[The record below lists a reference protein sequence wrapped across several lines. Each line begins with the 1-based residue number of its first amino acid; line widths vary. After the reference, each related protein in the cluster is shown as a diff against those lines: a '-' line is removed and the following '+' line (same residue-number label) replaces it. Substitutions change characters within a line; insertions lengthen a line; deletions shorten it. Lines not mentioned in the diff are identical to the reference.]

1 MDSQT
6 KLGQIYPSTFNV
18 VTPPPPPPPRHQHP
32 PQPPPKRFMESNA
45 HEVSKPDFA
54 GLFFDKIQHPK
65 NYVFLFDM
73 CKVVHAT
80 ETLVQIEDNQKLVLR
95 IRQENPK
102 YNGIIEHVETYA
114 LDKDC
119 EVCKTGNTDRVDAW
133 TQEDVLLV
141 RVPRIQPHSATR

>member
-1 MDSQT
+1 MDPQT
-6 KLGQIYPSTFNV
+6 KLRQIYPSTFNV
-18 VTPPPPPPPRHQHP
+18 VTPPPPPPRHQHP
-32 PQPPPKRFMESNA
+32 PPPPPKRFLVSGAN
-45 HEVSKPDFA
+45 EVSKPIFA

-80 ETLVQIEDNQKLVLR
+80 ETQVQIEDNQKLVLR

-102 YNGIIEHVETYA
+102 YGGIIEHVETYT
-114 LDKDC
+114 LDEDC
-119 EVCKTGNTDRVDAW
+119 EVCKTGNTERVAAW

-141 RVPRIQPHSATR
+141 RLARV